1 MKSGR
6 LSVGCFTSPLV
17 HGSLVLMLVVYCEFA
32 VASLLFQSPCGPN
45 KAYIENN
52 LGIAKTAD
60 SSGACSMH
68 CLRND
73 ACNSFTY
80 NSGNGRCQLSTGVE
94 NVCNMLP
101 TETNSNY
108 YVAVS
113 CTAITLLFLWIVLFQ
128 NELIYSNTIFYTR

>member
-6 LSVGCFTSPLV
+6 LSVGCFTSPLL
-17 HGSLVLMLVVYCEFA
+17 HGSLVLVLVVYCEFA
-32 VASLLFQSPCGPN
+32 VASLLFQSPCEPN
-45 KAYIENN
+45 KAYRENN

-60 SSGACSMH
+60 TSGACSMH

-94 NVCNMLP
+94 NICNMLAM
-101 TETNSNY
+101 ETNSKY
-108 YVAVS
+108 YVAVG
-113 CTAITLLFLWIVLFQ
+113 CTTITSLALCIVLFHTFVTP
-128 NELIYSNTIFYTR
+128 N